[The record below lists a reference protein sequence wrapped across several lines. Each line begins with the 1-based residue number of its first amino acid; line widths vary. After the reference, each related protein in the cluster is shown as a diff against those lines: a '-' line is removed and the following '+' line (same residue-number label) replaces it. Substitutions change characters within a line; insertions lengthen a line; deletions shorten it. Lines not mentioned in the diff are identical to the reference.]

1 MERMTG
7 SRCTASP
14 CVHQHTCAVGGVK
27 PPGAFFLPNRKPAKS
42 LKHYKNK
49 YARMIIC
56 RNSENRDEARSERQ
70 VFTSE
75 QRVCLDMADDREF
88 YSIPRL
94 VEHSDDLFRRDL
106 SRLYEKMIPDTSAF
120 GEQTRILD
128 LCSSHVSH
136 LPKGKQYSVVG
147 HGMNAVE
154 LGRNPDL
161 DSFFIRDLNKD
172 PGDWAMSSN
181 SVDAVLC
188 CCSIQYLRFPEK
200 VMQEIRRVLKPGG
213 ICIISFTNRM
223 FYQKAIRAWRDNTEY
238 GRVQLVKQYFDCVGG
253 FSEPQL
259 LKQIDWPDSIW
270 GNLKV
275 SALKALKG
283 GQRDPFYAVISYKL
297 LND

>member
-1 MERMTG
+1 M
-7 SRCTASP
+7 SRNLCTAIGE
-14 CVHQHTCAVGGVK
+14 HRCAVGK
-27 PPGAFFLPNRKPAKS
+27 PYGALFLPNSKGTRRLNEYKGENLSRMKTLRKS
-42 LKHYKNK
+42 V
-49 YARMIIC
+49 
-56 RNSENRDEARSERQ
+56 NRDEERSDILRQ
-70 VFTSE
+70 VLTSD
-75 QRVCLDMADDREF
+75 QRVCLDMTDDREF

-106 SRLYEKMIPDTSAF
+106 SRLYEKMIPDNSAF

-136 LPKGKQYSVVG
+136 LPKGKKYTVVG

-161 DSFFIRDLNKD
+161 ESFFVRDLNKD
-172 PGDWAMSSN
+172 PEDWAMGSN

-200 VMQEIRRVLKPGG
+200 VMLQIRRVLKPGG
-213 ICIISFTNRM
+213 VCIITFTNRM

-238 GRVQLVKQYFDCVGG
+238 GRIQLVKQYFDCVSG
-253 FSEPQL
+253 FSEPQVIT
-259 LKQIDWPDSIW
+259 QIDWPDSVW

-275 SALKALKG
+275 SALKAFKG

-297 LND
+297 PND